1 MSKREEKYPDTSV
14 FHYFNAN
21 PKNKFGGDCVVRAIT
36 TALGQPWEQNSKRTY
51 RNRY

>member
-21 PKNKFGGDCVVRAIT
+21 PKI
-36 TALGQPWEQNSKRTY
+36 NSEEIVW
-51 RNRY
+51 